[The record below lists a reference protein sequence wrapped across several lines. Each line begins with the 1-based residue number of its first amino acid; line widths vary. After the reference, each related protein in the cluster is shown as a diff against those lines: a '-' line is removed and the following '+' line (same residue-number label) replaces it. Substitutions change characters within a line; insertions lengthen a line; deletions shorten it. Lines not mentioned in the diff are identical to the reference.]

1 MNFSAQHH
9 FTQLEQSYAQ
19 YAVSA
24 PVFENH
30 EMFWVGTSLSVADVS
45 LLLGEG
51 ELEEIIE
58 TPACTAIP
66 GTKHWVMGVASH
78 KGGLLPIISGDEFF
92 NGVSYNGRPRD
103 YCMVIHRPGFHFAI
117 TLSDIERDIK
127 FPIAQRDM
135 GQAVDPAFSA
145 YCLGGFHYEDK
156 FLAVLDIDKLI
167 SDSGLANASVAESVI
182 NEECNDD

>member
-1 MNFSAQHH
+1 MNSSEQHH

-19 YAVSA
+19 HAVSA
-24 PVFENH
+24 PVLENN

-66 GTKHWVMGVASH
+66 GTRHWVMGVASH
-78 KGGLLPIISGDEFF
+78 KGGLLPIISGDAFF
-92 NGVSYNGRPRD
+92 SGVTYNGRPRE
-103 YCMVIHRPGFHFAI
+103 YCMVIRRPGFHFAI

-127 FPIAQRDM
+127 FPIAERDM

-145 YCLGGFHYEDK
+145 YCLGGFHYKDK

-167 SDSGLANASVAESVI
+167 SDSGLANASATESVS
-182 NEECNDD
+182 NEESIDE